1 MSSKTSDGGAA
12 VPKRTY
18 EVGYGKPPISGR
30 WKPGQ
35 SGNPSGRPKNPS
47 CFGDAV
53 MKELFKTVTANV
65 GGKIVKASNHQLF
78 VQQMIKDGI
87 TKGTAAKR
95 LVLQFMEQH
104 EAREAAREELA
115 AKKQAEGPVDIDWDE
130 EQDAVLKEAIAKL
143 NEVRKH

>member
-1 MSSKTSDGGAA
+1 MSSKTDGGSGAA
-12 VPKRTY
+12 AERTY

-47 CFGDAV
+47 CFDDTF

-78 VQQMIKDGI
+78 VQQ
-87 TKGTAAKR
+87 
-95 LVLQFMEQH
+95 
-104 EAREAAREELA
+104 
-115 AKKQAEGPVDIDWDE
+115 
-130 EQDAVLKEAIAKL
+130 
-143 NEVRKH
+143 

>member
-1 MSSKTSDGGAA
+1 MGAA
-12 VPKRTY
+12 GLPLSA
-18 EVGYGKPPISGR
+18 VGYGKPPISGR

-78 VQQMIKDGI
+78 AQQMIKDGI
-87 TKGTAAKR
+87 TKGTAAKK

-104 EAREAAREELA
+104 EAREAAKEALK
-115 AKKQAEGPVDIDWDE
+115 AKKQAEGSADIDWDA
-130 EQDAVLKEAIAKL
+130 EQEAVYQEVMAKL
-143 NEVRKH
+143 SAVKR